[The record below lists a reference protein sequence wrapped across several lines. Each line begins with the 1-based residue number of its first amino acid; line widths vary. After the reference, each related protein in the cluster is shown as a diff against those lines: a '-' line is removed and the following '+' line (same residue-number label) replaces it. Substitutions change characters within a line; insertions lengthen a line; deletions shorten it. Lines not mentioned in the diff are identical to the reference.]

1 MQIAVYSQEQ
11 ENLIRLS
18 QKASKRTC
26 IAPQKKNISLRTDE
40 TKINLLM
47 EKEKQGE
54 KNLWS
59 EAHQHVCHTWIL
71 I

>member
-54 KNLWS
+54 KNL
-59 EAHQHVCHTWIL
+59 
-71 I
+71 